1 MLSDLQAAGVP
12 SSAIDRA
19 DHGCSSAF
27 ASPSSIE
34 QGVVKFKGDGVTTAT
49 IDNDLQDVQNITRT
63 SQSQGFHP
71 QWTIPDEGTVAT
83 TGNPSFSPDPN
94 NFNNALAITPF
105 QYGANNMPGLKESP
119 TDVQCDQIMTSHGQP
134 AVMASGGVQFAGAVC
149 DLMWM
154 FVAAVDH
161 APGVAPDQLVLGLI
175 NGTLTGASADRPKNL
190 IVGLYSGAGNRKRAV
205 VASAVPGAM
214 GLSKEKN
221 HARPQGIRRGLPTFR
236 DADQPPPCGTDVCA
250 RPVDGAGRAL
260 VRCRPP
266 SSRADLAA
274 R

>member
-1 MLSDLQAAGVP
+1 RSLTRLQRSVPDYVSAPDQNQGMLADLQAAGVP

-34 QGVVKFKGDGVTTAT
+34 QGVVEFKGDGVTTAT

-105 QYGANNMPGLKESP
+105 NTAPTTCPGSRSP
-119 TDVQCDQIMTSHGQP
+119 RPTS
-134 AVMASGGVQFAGAVC
+134 
-149 DLMWM
+149 
-154 FVAAVDH
+154 
-161 APGVAPDQLVLGLI
+161 
-175 NGTLTGASADRPKNL
+175 SATR
-190 IVGLYSGAGNRKRAV
+190 S
-205 VASAVPGAM
+205 
-214 GLSKEKN
+214 
-221 HARPQGIRRGLPTFR
+221 
-236 DADQPPPCGTDVCA
+236 
-250 RPVDGAGRAL
+250 
-260 VRCRPP
+260 
-266 SSRADLAA
+266 
-274 R
+274 